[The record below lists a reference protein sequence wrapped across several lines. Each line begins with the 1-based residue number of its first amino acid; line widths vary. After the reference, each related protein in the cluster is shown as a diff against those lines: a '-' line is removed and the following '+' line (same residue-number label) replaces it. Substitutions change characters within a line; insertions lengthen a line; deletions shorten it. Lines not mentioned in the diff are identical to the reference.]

1 MSAAQ
6 GTKLYA
12 YVDESGQDTQGQ
24 FFVVSVVVLDTDH
37 EAILP
42 QLEAIETRSRKGKV
56 KWHRA
61 RYAYRQVYIDELAN
75 LTRLAQSL
83 FFESFSGSQSY
94 VTLTV
99 TATAHAVLQKTQGNP
114 FEATIFVDGLLK
126 HEAVRFGSMLRTR
139 SKGIRKVRGVQKEQN
154 NAFIRLADAL
164 CGLVRDAEEGN
175 AWARDALRRLQRNG
189 LLEEL

>member
-1 MSAAQ
+1 MPS
-6 GTKLYA
+6 KLYA

-24 FFVVSVVVLDTDH
+24 FFVVSVVILDADH
-37 EAILP
+37 EAILH
-42 QLEAIETRSRKGKV
+42 QLEAIEARSRKGKV

-61 RYAYRQVYIDELAN
+61 RYAYRQAYIDELAN
-75 LTRLAQSL
+75 LTRLSRSL
-83 FFESFSGSQSY
+83 FFESFRGSQAY

-99 TATAHAVLQKTQGNP
+99 TATAHAVRQKTQGSAH
-114 FEATIFVDGLLK
+114 EVTVFVDGLLK
-126 HEAVRFGSMLRTR
+126 HEAIRFASLLRTQ

-175 AWARDALRRLQRNG
+175 AWAQDSLRRLQRNG
-189 LLEEL
+189 LLEAL